1 MKLAKTK
8 LRSAFTCL
16 GITLIVIGVVLKY
29 FGW

>member
-1 MKLAKTK
+1 MQIAKTK

-16 GITLIVIGVVLKY
+16 GIGLIVLGVVLKY